1 MRNLYQLFMVLD
13 RWKRHYVF
21 AGLLLAISSII
32 RMFEPKVLQIAV
44 DGVVNFFHNGG
55 QQIKTNTD
63 AIAQLFYSILPEI
76 QLNNL
81 GWILICIGIL
91 FTVLAILQATTR
103 FIASIITANSTEQ
116 AVKKL
121 RDRLFGHIQA
131 LPLAQIDK
139 TPTGEMIQ
147 RCTGDIDT
155 IRKFIGTQITEL
167 IRLGAIFIGAFMMM
181 WIVHIPYTLISI
193 SLVLPIVLTS
203 YLFFKKEQKVWREHE
218 DEQDKLTAII
228 QENLSGI
235 RVVQAFAQED
245 SEIDRF
251 TKQNMAK
258 RDIGVRH
265 IELHMKFW
273 PISDFLV
280 NIQIALSLFAGA
292 YFSLTQQISIGEYA
306 SFFTYS
312 VMVTWPMRN
321 LGRIVSQ
328 LGMASVAME
337 RIQQIF
343 DAPEEDYS
351 GEIDSI
357 ATLKGEIEFR
367 NVSFQYP
374 HQEKKEGK
382 KETTILQR
390 RAALHNVS
398 FKIAAGQTLA
408 IMGGTGAGKS
418 TIIVLL
424 MRFYEPDSG
433 QILLDGQPLAN
444 YNKSLIRSK
453 IGVVHQKPFLFST
466 TIKDNIAYAKA
477 TRNGSLG
484 LHKSTEVEE
493 TILLEVA
500 KDATVTDFIGKMTD
514 GYNTVVGEK
523 GVTLSGGQ
531 KQRVA
536 LARTLL
542 SDPDILVLDDATS
555 AVDTETEYNIQQAL
569 NKRMH
574 KKTSLVIAH
583 RLTSVQQ
590 ADQIIVLDKGQVVET
605 GNHQELLKANGFY
618 KSVYDI
624 QVKIEDDIRN

>member
-1 MRNLYQLFMVLD
+1 MLMRNLYQLFMVLD
-13 RWKRHYVF
+13 RWKQHYIF
-21 AGLLLAISSII
+21 AGLLLVISSII

-44 DGVVNFFHNGG
+44 DGVVNFFHSGG
-55 QQIKTNTD
+55 QQIKANID
-63 AIAQLFYSILPEI
+63 AIARFFYGILPTI
-76 QLNNL
+76 QLDNL
-81 GWILICIGIL
+81 GWVLICIGIL
-91 FTVLAILQATTR
+91 FAALAVLQAITR
-103 FIASIITANSTEQ
+103 FTASIITASSTEQ
-116 AVKKL
+116 AIKKL

-131 LPLAQIDK
+131 LPLSQIDK

-167 IRLGAIFIGAFMMM
+167 IRLGAIFLGAFTMMYM
-181 WIVHIPYTLISI
+181 VHVPYTLISVA
-193 SLVLPIVLTS
+193 LVLPIILTS
-203 YLFFKKEQKVWREHE
+203 YLFFKKEQKVWHEHE
-218 DEQDKLTAII
+218 EEQDKLTAII

-245 SEIDRF
+245 SEIKRF
-251 TKQNMAK
+251 TKQNLAK

-273 PISDFLV
+273 PISDLLV

-292 YFSLTQQISIGEYA
+292 YFALNQQISIGEYA

-312 VMVTWPMRN
+312 IMVTWPMRS

-343 DAPEEDYS
+343 DAPEEDYT
-351 GEIDSI
+351 GEIDAI
-357 ATLKGEIEFR
+357 ATLKGEIEFQ

-374 HQEKKEGK
+374 HQEKEDSK
-382 KETTILQR
+382 KKQTTR
-390 RAALHNVS
+390 RAALVDVS
-398 FKIAAGQTLA
+398 FRVAAGKNLA

-418 TIIVLL
+418 TIIALL

-433 QILLDGQPLAN
+433 QILLDGQPLSK
-444 YNKSLIRSK
+444 YNKSLLRSK

-466 TIKDNIAYAKA
+466 SIKDNIAYAKT
-477 TRNGSLG
+477 TRNGELE
-484 LHKSTEVEE
+484 LHKSVELE
-493 TILLEVA
+493 ENLLLEA
-500 KDATVTDFIGKMTD
+500 AQDATVTDFIDKMTD
-514 GYNTVVGEK
+514 GYTTIVGEK

-569 NKRMH
+569 DKRMD
-574 KKTSLVIAH
+574 KKTSIVIAH
-583 RLTSVQQ
+583 RLTSTQQ
-590 ADQIIVLDKGQVVET
+590 ADHIIVLHKGQVIER

-624 QVKIEDDIRN
+624 QVKIEADI

>member
-1 MRNLYQLFMVLD
+1 MHNLYQLFRVLD
-13 RWKRHYVF
+13 RWKHHYIF
-21 AGLLLAISSII
+21 AGLLLVISSIV
-32 RMFEPKVLQIAV
+32 RMFEPKILQIAV
-44 DGVVNFFHNGG
+44 DGVVNFFHSGG
-55 QQIKTNTD
+55 QQIKTSID
-63 AIAQLFYSILPEI
+63 IVARFFYGILPNI

-81 GWILICIGIL
+81 GWVLICIGFL
-91 FTVLAILQATTR
+91 FAILALLQAVTR
-103 FIASIITANSTEQ
+103 FAASIITASSTEQ
-116 AVKKL
+116 AIKKL

-167 IRLGAIFIGAFMMM
+167 VRLAAVFLGAFAMMYM
-181 WIVHIPYTLISI
+181 VHVPYTFISVA
-193 SLVLPIVLTS
+193 LVIPIILTS
-203 YLFFKKEQKVWREHE
+203 YLFFKKEQKVWHEHE
-218 DEQDKLTAII
+218 EEQDKLTAII

-245 SEIDRF
+245 SEIERF
-251 TKQNMAK
+251 AKQNLAK
-258 RDIGVRH
+258 RNIGVNH

-292 YFSLTQQISIGEYA
+292 YFALNQQISIGEYA

-312 VMVTWPMRN
+312 VMVTWPMRS
-321 LGRIVSQ
+321 LGKIVSQ

-343 DAPEEDYS
+343 DAPEEDYT
-351 GEIDSI
+351 GEIDAI
-357 ATLKGEIEFR
+357 TQLKGEIEFK

-374 HQEKKEGK
+374 QQENAAKEKKQLTK
-382 KETTILQR
+382 
-390 RAALHNVS
+390 RAALTKVS

-418 TIIVLL
+418 TIIALL

-433 QILLDGQPLAN
+433 EILLDGQPLN
-444 YNKSLIRSK
+444 KYNKSLLRSK

-466 TIKDNIAYAKA
+466 TIKDNIAYAKTA
-477 TRNGSLG
+477 RNGELE
-484 LHKSTEVEE
+484 LHKSTGIEE
-493 TILLEVA
+493 NLLLEA
-500 KDATVTDFIGKMTD
+500 AQDATVTHFIDKMTD
-514 GYNTVVGEK
+514 GYTTIVGEK

-542 SDPDILVLDDATS
+542 SNPDILVLDDATS
-555 AVDTETEYNIQQAL
+555 AVDTETEYHIQQAL
-569 NKRMH
+569 DKRMT
-574 KKTSLVIAH
+574 KKTSIVIAH

-590 ADQIIVLDKGQVVET
+590 ANKIIVLEKGQVIEV

-624 QVKIEDDIRN
+624 QVKMETDVK